1 MYEPFAPKTYRPGF
15 LTDAETA
22 TRRALT
28 RRSFLC
34 RAMTLTGMAAAG
46 PLLAACAGSDDSTG
60 AASNSSAPTT
70 AASSSAAAWTT
81 PAAAGTSATPAIVAA
96 AEAFT
101 ATLDTTQVTTLQ
113 LAYPAA
119 GTIAT
124 TADFSGRV
132 GEQFGTSVWSN
143 YPISDVIRKG
153 LRLGDLTD
161 AQRTSATAVLQAALS
176 ARGYDKIRNIM
187 DADQILSDSGTNYD
201 CGADNYVIT
210 FVGTP
215 SETDTWMLRFG
226 GHHLGLNITIQG
238 DQQTMAPT
246 LTGCQPSSFAGSTD
260 TVMPL
265 GAETDAAFALA
276 NKLTDAQLQQA
287 VLNPAVNDLVLG
299 PGQDGQKLDPVGI
312 PGSAMTSEQQTL
324 LLAVVEA
331 WVGTLNHTAAGT
343 QLATVTADMAK
354 TYFAW
359 SGEIAEGSTVYF
371 RVTAPT
377 VITEYADQGSANG
390 GGPGGDGTGVQAGG
404 VNHIHAVFRSVDNN
418 SGFPA
423 SSTTTAHL

>member
-1 MYEPFAPKTYRPGF
+1 MSEPLTSQTYRPGF
-15 LTDAETA
+15 LTDAATA
-22 TRRALT
+22 QRRALT

-46 PLLAACAGSDDSTG
+46 PLLAACAGSDDS
-60 AASNSSAPTT
+60 SSAAPSSPPTT
-70 AASSSAAAWTT
+70 AASSSAVSSTT
-81 PAAAGTSATPAIVAA
+81 PSASGTSATPAIVAA
-96 AEAFT
+96 AKAFA
-101 ATLDTTQVTTLQ
+101 ATLDATELATLE
-113 LAYPAA
+113 LAHPAP
-119 GTIAT
+119 GTVAT
-124 TADFSGRV
+124 TAEFSGRV

-153 LRLGDLTD
+153 VRFGDLTD
-161 AQRTSATAVLQAALS
+161 AQRTAAMAVLEAALS
-176 ARGYDKIRNIM
+176 TTGYDKIRNIM

-215 SETDTWMLRFG
+215 SETDRWMLQFG
-226 GHHLGLNITIQG
+226 GHHLGLNVTIQG
-238 DQQTMAPT
+238 DHQTMAPT
-246 LTGCQPSSFAGSTD
+246 LTGCQPSSFAGSSD

-299 PGQDGQKLDPVGI
+299 PGQDGEKLDPVGI
-312 PGSAMTSEQQTL
+312 PGSAMTAEQQSM
-324 LLAVVEA
+324 LLAVVNA
-331 WVGTLNHTAAGT
+331 WVSTLNSTAAAS
-343 QLATVTADMAK
+343 QMATVTADVAT

-377 VITEYADQGSANG
+377 VIIEYADQGSANG
-390 GGPGGDGTGVQAGG
+390 GGPGGNGTGVQAGG
-404 VNHIHAVFRSVDNN
+404 VNHVHAVFRSVDGNY
-418 SGFPA
+418 GRAFA
-423 SSTTTAHL
+423 